1 MSKPLFIS
9 IPHSGEEIPSEIDWL
24 KTLPET
30 LLMYDVDRYVD
41 QLYAPVIKKLN
52 LPLVKTQW
60 HRYAADLNRIPEDID
75 MDSVIGS
82 ANPKGKFPRG
92 FHWSSTTEGDILM
105 PKPMTPE
112 LHQKLVELIYNP
124 FHVEIKKQFEN
135 FKVQGFKNIYHLDCH
150 SMPSLGTK
158 AHNDP
163 GETRADIVVSDLKG
177 KSADSAFKDLV
188 IEAYTKAGF
197 KVAYNWPY
205 YGGRLTQLYGKPEI
219 GQHTIQIE
227 MSRAQ
232 YMNEK
237 TKQKKPELVPAVQDK
252 LQIALEYI
260 LNNL

>member
-1 MSKPLFIS
+1 MIKPLFVS
-9 IPHSGEEIPSEIDWL
+9 IPHAGEEIPAEAQWL
-24 KTLPET
+24 KNLPEV

-41 QLYAPVIKKLN
+41 RLYEPALFKLN
-52 LPLVKTQW
+52 IPYIKTKW

-75 MDSVIGS
+75 VDSVIGS
-82 ANPKGKFPRG
+82 TNPKGTFPRG

-105 PKPMTPE
+105 PTPMPME
-112 LHQKLVELIYNP
+112 IHHKLVDLIFTP
-124 FHVEIKKQFEN
+124 FHEGIKKLFKDFEER
-135 FKVQGFKNIYHLDCH
+135 GFKNVYHLDCH

-163 GETRADIVVSDLKG
+163 GETRADIVVSDQKG
-177 KSADSAFKDLV
+177 KSCDSAFKDLV

-205 YGGRLTQLYGKPEI
+205 YGGRVTQEYGKPNI
-219 GQHTIQIE
+219 GHHTIQIE

-237 TKQKKPELVPAVQDK
+237 TKKINPELVPQVEARLQNALTYIQEK
-252 LQIALEYI
+252 L
-260 LNNL
+260 